1 MPLSW
6 GATIYRQKIRH
17 LLIIHHSLLIIS
29 IFMAKRK
36 RIIKSCRR
44 QFHGHMEEE
53 ECSPFL
59 GKSKLKIIRGVDNFF
74 EVGGLGVR
82 VIPHATRGVWG
93 HAPPGNFWL
102 FRALRLLLVQSHW
115 WKAS

>member
-1 MPLSW
+1 MLQVEHSVQITNNRSGALSYPLEHRLYQWQTLAADSF
-6 GATIYRQKIRH
+6 
-17 LLIIHHSLLIIS
+17 LI
-29 IFMAKRK
+29 AKL
-36 RIIKSCRR
+36 
-44 QFHGHMEEE
+44 
-53 ECSPFL
+53 PP
-59 GKSKLKIIRGVDNFF
+59 IRGVDNFF

>member
-1 MPLSW
+1 MEAW
-6 GATIYRQKIRH
+6 EARKH
-17 LLIIHHSLLIIS
+17 LES
-29 IFMAKRK
+29 
-36 RIIKSCRR
+36 
-44 QFHGHMEEE
+44 
-53 ECSPFL
+53 
-59 GKSKLKIIRGVDNFF
+59 RGVDNFF

>member
-1 MPLSW
+1 MSFIERVLFAGRVSFVERTSFIERE
-6 GATIYRQKIRH
+6 GV
-17 LLIIHHSLLIIS
+17 L
-29 IFMAKRK
+29 
-36 RIIKSCRR
+36 
-44 QFHGHMEEE
+44 
-53 ECSPFL
+53 
-59 GKSKLKIIRGVDNFF
+59 RGVDNFF